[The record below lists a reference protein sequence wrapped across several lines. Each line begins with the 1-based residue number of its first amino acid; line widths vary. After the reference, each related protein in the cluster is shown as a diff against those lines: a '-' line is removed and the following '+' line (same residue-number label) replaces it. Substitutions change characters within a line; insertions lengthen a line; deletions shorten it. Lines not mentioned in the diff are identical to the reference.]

1 MKFHGQMLVVKENN
15 MFKILITLVAFFT
28 VTTAYA
34 QDYLYDYELVT
45 VSSDAELAE
54 FWEKIEGE
62 MKPESIWGDAKT
74 DQEKCQAEAN
84 YMAKYNKFCHVG
96 PCIGRFEGIGWN
108 RSGGMPGTCV
118 PKYRMCLTGDATAKC
133 KNGTVIRV
141 RSWR

>member
-1 MKFHGQMLVVKENN
+1 MLKKTILV
-15 MFKILITLVAFFT
+15 LITLLLGGCSLSASFT
-28 VTTAYA
+28 CG
-34 QDYLYDYELVT
+34 QDYLYDYEVVT

-74 DQEKCQAEAN
+74 DQERCQAEAN
-84 YMAKYNKFCHVG
+84 YMAKFNKFCHVG
-96 PCIGRFEGIGWN
+96 PCIGRFEGIGRS

-118 PKYRMCLTGDATAKC
+118 PRYRMRLTGDATATC
-133 KNGTVIRV
+133 ENGTVIRV

>member
-15 MFKILITLVAFFT
+15 MFKILIALVTFFT
-28 VTTAYA
+28 VATAYA

-84 YMAKYNKFCHVG
+84 YMAKFNKFCHVG